1 MSKAQQAIDG
11 VQGKDWKITSKMGNR
26 IHPVTKAPKHHNG
39 TDIWSPHEPCWIEAP
54 YDGVITEAKKSTA
67 AGGGF
72 GNFVMIA
79 HKINGEQYTTVYAH
93 MQDGSVKV
101 KVGQKIEAGT
111 PLGKMG
117 TTGMSTG
124 KHLHWELHKGRKY
137 AWSATGLNFIEP
149 VAFFDALI
157 KLEAIKGTAKDQTPA
172 DAPAAPAP
180 VHGRAKQKVAPVKP
194 SVAPAKG
201 ERAYPG
207 RLLRRGEPAGP
218 DVLYI
223 QNKLGVNPPGPFGP
237 LTHKA
242 VVALQRKHKLK
253 ADGIVGPLTW
263 SKLG

>member
-11 VQGKDWKITSKMGNR
+11 VQGKDWKITSIMGNR

-54 YDGVITEAKKSTA
+54 FDGVITEAKKSTA

-72 GNFVMIA
+72 GNYVMIA

-93 MQDGSVKV
+93 MQDDSVKV
-101 KVGQKIEAGT
+101 KIGQKVEAGT

-124 KHLHWELHKGRKY
+124 KHLHWELHKGKKY
-137 AWSATGLNFIEP
+137 EWSATGLNFIEP
-149 VAFFDALI
+149 VAFFDALS

-180 VHGRAKQKVAPVKP
+180 VHGKAKQKPVAPKP
-194 SVAPAKG
+194 VSVAPTPPAAGTYIVVKG
-201 ERAYPG
+201 DNLSRIASRNGTTVAELVRINGLKNANLINVG
-207 RLLRRGEPAGP
+207 QVLKLR
-218 DVLYI
+218 
-223 QNKLGVNPPGPFGP
+223 
-237 LTHKA
+237 
-242 VVALQRKHKLK
+242 
-253 ADGIVGPLTW
+253 
-263 SKLG
+263 